1 MRMTLLS
8 SRVVVAAFIGMG
20 CLLFGT
26 GMSRAEAKARVAVP
40 EFKVEGDANP
50 ALRLQL
56 QDGFVLGL
64 VGGGLQVL
72 DPVDLAR
79 RLEGNPELAGC
90 DSSPCLKNIGRLL
103 DVSYVVRVRVE
114 VAGNSYRMAARLF
127 STEGSAPAVLPIA
140 TKTRHCDV
148 CTVAEAREHMIR
160 LADAVRPEIDVP
172 VAPVPAPIAQPS
184 PPSLVR
190 PMVAAMAGAVA
201 VATGIALLVT
211 MSDCGAPVASTA
223 NPTPTAMPMAGPTCD
238 ENRTHSAIAGG
249 LIGAGLATS
258 AVGTYVTI
266 TRMRAPHSA
275 SPSGA
280 AVSVAFRF

>member
-1 MRMTLLS
+1 MRMTLPS
-8 SRVVVAAFIGMG
+8 RRVVVVA
-20 CLLFGT
+20 LLGVVSLPFALGT
-26 GMSRAEAKARVAVP
+26 SQAHAKARVAVP

-79 RLEGNPELAGC
+79 RLEGNPELAAC
-90 DSSPCLKNIGRLL
+90 DSSACLKNIGRLL

-140 TKTRHCDV
+140 TKSRHCDV
-148 CTVAEAREHMIR
+148 CTVAEAREHMVR

-172 VAPVPAPIAQPS
+172 APPVLAPIPQASQ
-184 PPSLVR
+184 PSLVR
-190 PMVAAMAGAVA
+190 PVVAAMAGAVA

-211 MSDCGAPVASTA
+211 MSDCDAPAMSSPGGTS
-223 NPTPTAMPMAGPTCD
+223 MPMSMSGPTCD
-238 ENRTHSAIAGG
+238 ENRTRSAVAGG

-266 TRMRAPHSA
+266 TRMRAPQAA